1 MWEQKDINLEH
12 GQREPEEARVVPSC
26 GRQQFT

>member
-12 GQREPEEARVVPSC
+12 GQRELDEARVVPSC
-26 GRQQFT
+26 GRQGST